1 MKSFGVRVPTIL
13 KFCLNCDS
21 WKYHICGVTWIERN
35 DVIFRREGWQIE
47 KVQMCIWNGLLDY
60 GTASWYNSLGTMKR
74 RPIAEQAL
82 LELFDKLWGQ
92 NNVICSRIG
101 RFVKWCYD
109 GPCRGFISWLFG
121 LSACC
126 VPLVGCAVYAFLH
139 IEFFHLCHYIYIYIY
154 IYIYH
159 ICQARVQRRPLCQW
173 VLSFSKE
180 VVQSQGTIPGWMNYC

>member
-1 MKSFGVRVPTIL
+1 MKSFAVRVPTIL

-21 WKYHICGVTWIERN
+21 WKYHICERN

-60 GTASWYNSLGTMKR
+60 CTASWYNSLGTMKR
-74 RPIAEQAL
+74 RLIAEQAL

-126 VPLVGCAVYAFLH
+126 VSLVGCAVYAFLH

-154 IYIYH
+154 ISH

-180 VVQSQGTIPGWMNYC
+180 VVQSQGTIPGWMIYC